1 MNNVRKVV
9 AVALMSVGLVST
21 AGAASYSLGSLDAS
35 PALGINHVN
44 TGSFSDI
51 LNFDLAGSYS
61 LVTSVVLDLSKLL
74 SFGGSDITKLTVALW
89 DDPNGSGQELYKS
102 GVGDFQWKQGYLGKG
117 DYSLVISGEAHGK
130 AATYGYAVA
139 AQTATPPVPEPG
151 EWALML
157 SGLGLVGVV
166 IRRRTKGRA
175 E

>member
-1 MNNVRKVV
+1 MNKIRKVI
-9 AVALMSVGLVST
+9 AIALMSVGLVGT
-21 AGAASYSLGSLDAS
+21 VGATSYSLGSLDSS

-44 TGSFSDI
+44 KGSFSDY

-74 SFGGSDITKLTVALW
+74 SLGTSDISKLTVALW
-89 DDPNGSGQELYKS
+89 DDPNGTGHELYKS

-117 DYSLVISGEAHGK
+117 DYSLVVSGDAKGK
-130 AATYGYAVA
+130 LAYYGYAVA
-139 AQTATPPVPEPG
+139 AQAATPPVPEPG

-157 SGLGLVGVV
+157 SGLGLVGAV